1 MRSIAKFALLLIMML
16 LSNLMAGSG
25 QFYHLAPQ
33 GVVKGD
39 VVSLEVM
46 VSNPDS
52 RIYDMYL
59 YYRPLGAT
67 DYKYVSMDR
76 SGFIYRADINTSDI
90 STGQIEYYFGYE
102 GELGETGS
110 LPEAAPETNPYIM
123 QVAPNNTPAQSSGL
137 EILVLSPDQDEVVS
151 YTDLTIAASVLG
163 EEGATQ
169 ASNFSLLIDGT
180 DVTNLAEFSDGILT
194 FSPKQIR
201 GGYHNIELSIFDASN
216 NLLGKKEWSF
226 RAAGG
231 GPGPETPGS
240 YYRGSAFLEER
251 YLNIGQNS
259 QNFFR
264 GGVMVDGTL
273 NEWEYRARLILSS
286 EEKDNRQ
293 PVNRYAAQLIY
304 HFSERNNIY
313 VYGGDFTPYY
323 NQITFMNKRVRGIKT
338 GLAFGFFTFDFLY
351 GQTFRGIEGS
361 VKYSEFNL
369 YDPANPGT
377 IIGTAVD
384 TMVYAGTYTEN
395 VMGFRPGFRFGE
407 AVTWNLDLINAREK
421 KNSIKY
427 GGNLKESL
435 VAGTDLNLSFDNRR
449 VLVDASVQA
458 SIKNTNAGLPEISY
472 DDLAKVD
479 SNLAGN
485 DATRSAWNFIES
497 LGMISMTQ
505 GLNPYP
511 SLGMRFEAILR
522 YFNNNLSVKYTSIG
536 RDFASPGNP
545 YLLKDIAGIYISD
558 NFRMINNQLFTN
570 LYFRSYNTN
579 QSQNVQKT
587 QNTEFGA
594 TVSYFPQNNLPSL
607 TLGYSSLKR
616 QNDVSLSDT
625 TLFERPEF
633 YIEDN
638 KTQNFMISTSYNFDL
653 NTVKNTVSLNFNT
666 YMRDEALVIKQ
677 ENQSDFNIIG
687 IGLLS
692 RFKFPLTTRINYSRS
707 ETAFGEVNK
716 STTNINRFFVGLEYR
731 LRGMASGDLLKPF
744 VNFTFQNIDF
754 TNVPQAKRNNFTL
767 GVNYKN
773 PVAGVF
779 SVRYDLITFGGEAA
793 PDYNDSVLNAR
804 YQYNF

>member
-1 MRSIAKFALLLIMML
+1 MRSIAKYVFLSILL
-16 LSNLMAGSG
+16 LSNLMAGNG
-25 QFYHLAPQ
+25 QFYHLTPQ

-39 VVSLEVM
+39 VVTLEVM

-76 SGFIYRADINTSDI
+76 SGFIYSANINTGEI

-102 GELGETGS
+102 GELGEVGS
-110 LPEAAPETNPYIM
+110 LPEVSPENSPYIM
-123 QVAPNNTPAQSSGL
+123 QVAPNNSPVQPGAL
-137 EILVLSPDQDEVVS
+137 EILILSPDQDEVVA

-163 EEGATQ
+163 GEGVTDL
-169 ASNFSLLIDGT
+169 SNFSLMIDGT

-194 FSPKQIR
+194 FSPKQSR

-226 RAAGG
+226 RASGG
-231 GPGPETPGS
+231 SPGPETSES

-251 YLNIGQNS
+251 YLNIGQNK

-264 GGVMVDGTL
+264 GGATVDGKV
-273 NEWEYRARLILSS
+273 NQWEYRARLILSS
-286 EEKDNRQ
+286 EEAKNRQ
-293 PVNRYAAQLIY
+293 PVNRYAAQLVY
-304 HFSERNNIY
+304 NFSERNNIY

-323 NQITFMNKRVRGIKT
+323 NQIAFMNKRVRGIET

-351 GQTFRGIEGS
+351 GQTFRAIEGK
-361 VKYSEFNL
+361 VDYSEFNL

-384 TMVYAGTYTEN
+384 TLLYAGTYAEN
-395 VMGFRPGFRFGE
+395 VMAFRPGFRFGE
-407 AVTWNLDLINAREK
+407 TVQWNLNLINSREQ
-421 KNSIKY
+421 KNSIEY
-427 GGNLKESL
+427 GGNVRESL
-435 VAGTDLNLSFDNRR
+435 VAGTDLNMSFDNRR
-449 VLVDASVQA
+449 VLLDASVQA
-458 SIKNTNAGLPEISY
+458 SINNTNAGLPEISY
-472 DDLAKVD
+472 DSLAKVD
-479 SNLAGN
+479 EDLANN
-485 DATRSAWNFIES
+485 DALRSYWNFLES
-497 LGMISMTQ
+497 LGMISMTA

-511 SLGMRFEAILR
+511 SLGMRFEAVLR

-570 LYFRSYNTN
+570 LYFRSYSTN
-579 QSQNVQKT
+579 RSQNVRKT

-607 TLGYSSLKR
+607 TLGYSSLNR
-616 QNDVSLSDT
+616 ANDVSLNDT
-625 TLFERPEF
+625 ALFERPEF

-653 NTVKNTVSLNFNT
+653 NPVKNTVSLNFST
-666 YMRDEALVIKQ
+666 YMRDEALEIKQ

-716 STTNINRFFVGLEYR
+716 STTNINRYFLGLEYR
-731 LRGMASGDLLKPF
+731 LRGLASGDLLKPF
-744 VNFTFQNIDF
+744 LNFTFQNIDF

-767 GVNYKN
+767 GVDYKN
-773 PVAGVF
+773 PIAGVF
-779 SVRYDLITFGGEAA
+779 SLRYDLITFGGEAA